1 MATILN
7 DKELKKLFG
16 KVIKDAD
23 KSCVRPNSY
32 ILRLGSNGEF
42 INTREGFKLEENKG
56 IRLAPGH
63 AVGITALETMDF
75 SHDTVSKIFPE
86 CDLHGFL
93 SPTTDLSREGLI
105 APSTQIDSGYKGTL
119 NWTIMNTSGKTAE
132 FVYGENLFRMT
143 IVRLEKGERPE
154 LPYQGDYQEK
164 QGYVPSRRRGAPKG
178 MKESDWKSA
187 SVDGGPE
194 EKLEELINSGY
205 PWDILGAGLKTVTN
219 KYADIKDSIDGL
231 SKDVS
236 RIKDTILGTK
246 DITDLMEDTLR
257 NQEDRLTDRLTDR
270 LMSQIIKG
278 FVGSIATSV
287 GILSIATSLPKV
299 SGFIMNNLP
308 ILGTISFVVGIVLII
323 SFIIKMVKK

>member
-16 KVIKDAD
+16 TVIKDAD

-42 INTREGFKLEENKG
+42 INTGKGFELKENNG

-63 AVGITALETMDF
+63 AVGITALETIDF
-75 SHDTVSKIFPE
+75 SHDTVNKIFPE

-105 APSTQIDSGYKGTL
+105 APSTQIDAGYKGTL
-119 NWTIMNTSGKTAE
+119 NWTITNPSGKTAE
-132 FVYGENLFRMT
+132 FVYGEKLFRMT

-178 MKESDWKSA
+178 MKESDWESA
-187 SVDGGPE
+187 GVDGGPE
-194 EKLEELINSGY
+194 EQLEELINSGH
-205 PWDILGAGLKTVTN
+205 PWDILGTRLKYLDNHLNTLTN
-219 KYADIKDSIDGL
+219 GYTDIRQSIVKLD
-231 SKDVS
+231 DTIS
-236 RIKDTILGTK
+236 RINDTMDDK
-246 DITDLMEDTLR
+246 VSQITDTMEDTFR
-257 NQEDRLTDRLTDR
+257 NREN
-270 LMSQIIKG
+270 
-278 FVGSIATSV
+278 
-287 GILSIATSLPKV
+287 
-299 SGFIMNNLP
+299 GFILKFILGLFTFISALIGVVFSIISNPNAWDWIMNHSP
-308 ILGTISFVVGIVLII
+308 ILAGIFLVAAVGTALIF
-323 SFIIKMVKK
+323 SFIRKK